1 MIAVCFPHAFC
12 LCGKMVVDVDGMDA
26 RRTAVMTVTIGGG
39 GGFEP
44 IGIDHASGCPTEP
57 CLHRVHFFTR
67 VRSLTRLRRI
77 YTLKQDLHRVYTVL
91 TPCIPLHRTSFLHA

>member
-1 MIAVCFPHAFC
+1 
-12 LCGKMVVDVDGMDA
+12 MVVDVDGMDA

-77 YTLKQDLHRVYTVL
+77 YTLKQDLHRVYTAL
-91 TPCIPLHRTSFLHA
+91 TSCMLFTPTFSLHA